1 MITVDPEKP
10 CPEVALSP
18 LGLGNA
24 VYPSDYVLVL
34 INLVYPSDYV
44 LIDVSSQC
52 QCNWLQMMNIFI
64 KLFSNSVV
72 LIKLPMEK
80 ASPHIHVLI
89 TCCIG
94 VWCDNETLRVFNKRN
109 GKSVTCCDGA
119 EMAFVRS
126 FVSSITCQLVAGSL
140 TNSRR
145 CDSMRCGA
153 KGLAGGK

>member
-52 QCNWLQMMNIFI
+52 QCNWLQMNIFI

-72 LIKLPMEK
+72 LIKLPVERRR
-80 ASPHIHVLI
+80 HIY
-89 TCCIG
+89 
-94 VWCDNETLRVFNKRN
+94 
-109 GKSVTCCDGA
+109 
-119 EMAFVRS
+119 MY
-126 FVSSITCQLVAGSL
+126 
-140 TNSRR
+140 
-145 CDSMRCGA
+145 
-153 KGLAGGK
+153 